1 MSDKKKL
8 VVVITHGHSNER
20 SSVGWSVAN
29 SGINTGL
36 DVTVFLVADGVD
48 CVRKYAGVAQLNP
61 LDPTLGEMMDNFI
74 ASGGEIWV
82 CPACAKVRGY
92 SPENLI
98 EGAEIKGSPAMHELI
113 KEGAATL
120 SF

>member
-1 MSDKKKL
+1 MTDKKKL
-8 VVVITHGHSNER
+8 VVVITNGQSNER

-36 DVTVFLVADGVD
+36 DVSVFLAAEGVD
-48 CVRKYAGVAQLNP
+48 CVRKHGGTAQLNP

-74 ASGGEIWV
+74 ESGGKIMV

-92 SPENLI
+92 SPKDLI